1 MKLKQKVTD
10 VEVII
15 GNCFPE
21 VGEIGPWKYFKLS
34 EIKIKPTVV
43 GGIWTG
49 SREAILLEARKM
61 LPRGGDRQTTV

>member
-34 EIKIKPTVV
+34 EVKNQAN
-43 GGIWTG
+43 G
-49 SREAILLEARKM
+49 SRRNFDGVT
-61 LPRGGDRQTTV
+61 RGNLA